1 VFTISESETFTF
13 DLTVYDPDDS
23 GGTLIVLIS
32 GLSCATQETR
42 CSYGVG
48 NTVSFTPGE
57 AGTFPFFTMF
67 TDQGGGTTSVLNTMA
82 SFSLISEEEEVV
94 VPPVDIITI
103 NY

>member
-1 VFTISESETFTF
+1 
-13 DLTVYDPDDS
+13 
-23 GGTLIVLIS
+23 
-32 GLSCATQETR
+32 
-42 CSYGVG
+42 
-48 NTVSFTPGE
+48 
-57 AGTFPFFTMF
+57 MF